1 MATTDRYGNPV
12 GGELPYATGEIL
24 ADVADQYREIQA
36 ARAVIR
42 ERYEADGPESVFN
55 FSGLERG
62 FPVEPGELEGLDD
75 ETAPAVH
82 GPAFERLGLEH
93 LGGDP
98 DRHDVFL
105 ANRMTAA
112 TTSTFLELVEPG
124 ETVVGVAP
132 NTSHASVVRAAEHV
146 GAAFVGVT
154 DLAGL
159 EDALDAGDVS
169 LVALSRM
176 DVTYNHFDVGTARAV
191 VEAAHDAGARVYMD
205 DAGGARVLPALF
217 DHPLSLRLGVDVVST
232 GLDKYGVDGPRFGL
246 LGGEAD
252 LVSRIRTRAWSFG
265 LEARP
270 VAVVAA
276 RRSLEAY
283 DPERVRA
290 SAEVTREVGAALADR
305 LGDDLVRETP
315 VITVLAGEDVLAE
328 AMSRAGLDE
337 PPVVP
342 FEATAALSM
351 ALLREHG
358 AVTVHFA
365 GVPSGTGDFLVKF
378 LPPAEVDRFGGPG
391 AVAAAVDHAL
401 DVVAA
406 RLDDPGALAELI
418 LG

>member
-1 MATTDRYGNPV
+1 MAATDRFGNRIE
-12 GGELPYATGEIL
+12 GELPYAAGDIL
-24 ADVADQYREIQA
+24 ADTADQYREIQA

-42 ERYEADGPESVFN
+42 ERFEADGPESVFN

-62 FPVEPGELEGLDD
+62 FPVPPGELEGLDD

-82 GPAFERLGLEH
+82 GPEFERLGRRH

-124 ETVVGVAP
+124 EAVVGVAP
-132 NTSHASVVRAAEHV
+132 NTSHASVVRAADHV
-146 GAAFVGVT
+146 GAEFV
-154 DLAGL
+154 DANSLDGL
-159 EDALDAGDVS
+159 EAALDDRDVS

-176 DVTYNHFDVGTARAV
+176 DVTYNHFEVDEARAI

-205 DAGGARVLPALF
+205 DAGGARVLPAMF
-217 DHPLSLRLGVDVVST
+217 DHPRSLELGVDLAAT

-252 LVSRIRTRAWSFG
+252 LVERVRTRAWSFG
-265 LEARP
+265 MEARP

-283 DPERVRA
+283 DPERVRD
-290 SAEVTREVGAALADR
+290 SAAVTREVGDALADR
-305 LGDDLVRETP
+305 LGDELVRQTP
-315 VITVLAGEDVLAE
+315 VITVLAGEDLLAA
-328 AMSRAGLDE
+328 AMARAGLDE

-351 ALLREHG
+351 ALLRRHG
-358 AVTVHFA
+358 VITVHFA

-378 LPPAEVDRFGGPG
+378 LPPAEVERFGGAG
-391 AVAAAVDHAL
+391 AVAEAVDEGL
-401 DVVAA
+401 DVVAD
-406 RLDDPGALAELI
+406 RLDDPAAMRELVF
-418 LG
+418 G

>member
-1 MATTDRYGNPV
+1 MASTDRFGNRIE
-12 GGELPYATGEIL
+12 GELPYAPGDIL
-24 ADVADQYREIQA
+24 ADTADQYREIQA

-42 ERYEADGPESVFN
+42 ERYEADGPGSVYN

-82 GPAFERLGLEH
+82 GPEFERLGLEH

-98 DRHDVFL
+98 GRHEVFL

-112 TTSTFLELVEPG
+112 TTSAFLELVEPG
-124 ETVVGVAP
+124 DTVAGVAP
-132 NTSHASVVRAAEHV
+132 NTSHASVVRAADHV
-146 GAAFVGVT
+146 GADFV
-154 DLAGL
+154 DAGSLDEL
-159 EDALDAGDVS
+159 EGALETGDVS

-176 DVTYNHFDVGTARAV
+176 DVTYNHFEADEARDI

-217 DHPLSLRLGVDVVST
+217 DHPRSLELGVDVVST

-252 LVSRIRTRAWSFG
+252 LVERIRTRAWSFG
-265 LEARP
+265 MEARP

-290 SAEVTREVGAALADR
+290 SAAVTREVGDALADR
-305 LGDDLVRETP
+305 LGDDLVRKTP
-315 VITVLAGEDVLAE
+315 VITVLAGEDLLE
-328 AMSRAGLDE
+328 AAMARAGLDE

-351 ALLREHG
+351 ALLRRHG
-358 AVTVHFA
+358 VVTVHFA

-378 LPPAEVDRFGGPG
+378 LPPDEVERFGGPDALAG
-391 AVAAAVDHAL
+391 AVDEGLDAVAERLADPAAL
-401 DVVAA
+401 
-406 RLDDPGALAELI
+406 RELV